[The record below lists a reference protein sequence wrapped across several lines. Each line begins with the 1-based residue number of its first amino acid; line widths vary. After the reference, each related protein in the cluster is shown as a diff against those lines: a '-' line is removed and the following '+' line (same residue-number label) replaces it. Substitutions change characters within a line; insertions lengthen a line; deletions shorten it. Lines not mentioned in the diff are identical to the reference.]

1 MNGCEIK
8 TKKKQKKLGVLEVK
22 GGFFVAILRK
32 ILRNVKPAEIDGCF
46 VCLLCGG
53 VRGFF

>member
-1 MNGCEIK
+1 MVVKLKQKN
-8 TKKKQKKLGVLEVK
+8 QKKLGVLEVK

-53 VRGFF
+53 VQGFF